1 LEKESDLYNQFIRWL
16 KPEFKK
22 ELPGKAIQYRMAPS
36 ERVHGVFPSE
46 KNNLTQ
52 TGSVLILIFPKNKK
66 INIVLIQRA
75 TYPGVHSDQISFPG
89 GKFEKGD
96 KDLID
101 TALRETKEE
110 IGASVK
116 DIRILGTLTPLFI
129 PVSNIEVHP
138 AVGCIL
144 YEPVFKPDK
153 TEVKSII
160 ETPLDYLLRPD
171 IVKKKTT
178 VIQNMTIQI
187 PYFNFN
193 GRHIWGAT
201 AMILSEFLE
210 IIKRKELIRLQ

>member
-1 LEKESDLYNQFIRWL
+1 MEKGPDLYNQFIHRL
-16 KPEFKK
+16 KLELRK
-22 ELPGKAIQYRMAPS
+22 ELPGKVVQYRMAPS
-36 ERVHGVFPSE
+36 ERVHNVFPSE

-52 TGSVLILIFPKNKK
+52 TGSVLILIFPQNNK

-75 TYPGVHSDQISFPG
+75 TYPGAHSGQISFPG
-89 GKFEKGD
+89 GKLEPGD
-96 KDLID
+96 KDLTD
-101 TALRETKEE
+101 TALRETEEE
-110 IGASVK
+110 IGVSAK
-116 DIRILGTLTPLFI
+116 DIRILGKLTPLFI
-129 PVSNIEVHP
+129 PVSNIEVYP
-138 AVGCIL
+138 VVGCIS
-144 YEPVFKPDK
+144 YKPEFKPDK

-160 ETPLDYLLRPD
+160 ETPLDYLLRQD

-178 VIQNMTIQI
+178 VIQNTNIRI

>member
-1 LEKESDLYNQFIRWL
+1 MEKGPDLYNQFTHRL
-16 KPEFKK
+16 KLELRK
-22 ELPGKAIQYRMAPS
+22 ELPGKVVQYRMAPS
-36 ERVHGVFPSE
+36 ERVHNVFPSE

-96 KDLID
+96 KDLIG

-116 DIRILGTLTPLFI
+116 DIRILGTLTPVFI
-129 PVSNIEVHP
+129 PVSNIEVYP
-138 AVGCIL
+138 VVGCIS
-144 YEPVFKPDK
+144 YKPVFKPDK

-178 VIQNMTIQI
+178 VIQNTNIQI

-210 IIKRKELIRLQ
+210 IIKRNELIRRQ

>member
-1 LEKESDLYNQFIRWL
+1 MELR
-16 KPEFKK
+16 K
-22 ELPGKAIQYRMAPS
+22 ELPGKVVQYRMAPS
-36 ERVHGVFPSE
+36 ERVHNVFPSE

-75 TYPGVHSDQISFPG
+75 TYPGVHSNQISFPG

-101 TALRETKEE
+101 TALRETQEE
-110 IGASVK
+110 IGVSAK
-116 DIRILGTLTPLFI
+116 DIRIIGKLTPLFI
-129 PVSNIEVHP
+129 PVSNIEVYP
-138 AVGCIL
+138 VVGCIS
-144 YEPVFKPDK
+144 YKPEFKPDK

-160 ETPLDYLLRPD
+160 ETQLDYLLRPD

-178 VIQNMTIQI
+178 VIQNTNIQI

-201 AMILSEFLE
+201 AMILNEFLE
-210 IIKRKELIRLQ
+210 VIKRNKLISHQ

>member
-1 LEKESDLYNQFIRWL
+1 
-16 KPEFKK
+16 
-22 ELPGKAIQYRMAPS
+22 M
-36 ERVHGVFPSE
+36 
-46 KNNLTQ
+46 
-52 TGSVLILIFPKNKK
+52 
-66 INIVLIQRA
+66 
-75 TYPGVHSDQISFPG
+75 HSDQISFPG

-96 KDLID
+96 KNLID
-101 TALRETKEE
+101 TALRESHEE
-110 IGASVK
+110 IGVPVK

-138 AVGCIL
+138 AVGYIL

-178 VIQNMTIQI
+178 VIQNMNIQI
-187 PYFNFN
+187 PYYNFN

-210 IIKRKELIRLQ
+210 IIKSNELIRL

>member
-1 LEKESDLYNQFIRWL
+1 MEKGSYPYNQFIRWL
-16 KPEFKK
+16 KPELKK

-36 ERVHGVFPSE
+36 ERVHGLFPSE

-52 TGSVLILIFPKNKK
+52 TGSILILIFPKNKK

-89 GKFEKGD
+89 GKFENGD
-96 KDLID
+96 KNLID
-101 TALRETKEE
+101 TALRESHEE
-110 IGASVK
+110 IGVTVK
-116 DIRILGTLTPLFI
+116 DIRIMGTLTPLFI

-138 AVGCIL
+138 AVGYIL

-178 VIQNMTIQI
+178 VIQNMNIQI
-187 PYFNFN
+187 PYYNFS

-210 IIKRKELIRLQ
+210 IIKSNELIHLQ